1 MTALQQIENWFSAK
15 KWKVFPFQKQ
25 TWKAYL
31 DGKDG
36 MLNAPTGSGKT
47 YAVALGILAEYLEN
61 QDSKDHQTGIQA
73 VWITPIRAL
82 AKEIE
87 FALTAA
93 CAELDVPWEVAKR
106 TGDTTAAQRAKRKK
120 KLPQILITTPESLQ
134 LLLASKGYQK
144 QYESLK
150 CIVNDE

>member
-47 YAVALGILAEYLEN
+47 YAVGLGILA
-61 QDSKDHQTGIQA
+61 
-73 VWITPIRAL
+73 
-82 AKEIE
+82 
-87 FALTAA
+87 
-93 CAELDVPWEVAKR
+93 
-106 TGDTTAAQRAKRKK
+106 
-120 KLPQILITTPESLQ
+120 
-134 LLLASKGYQK
+134 
-144 QYESLK
+144 
-150 CIVNDE
+150 

>member
-15 KWKVFPFQKQ
+15 KWKAFPFQKQ

-31 DGKDG
+31 SGKDG

-47 YAVALGILAEYLEN
+47 YTMGLGILTEYLEN

-73 VWITPIRAL
+73 IWITPIRAL

-87 FALTAA
+87 FSLSTAS
-93 CAELDVPWEVAKR
+93 AE
-106 TGDTTAAQRAKRKK
+106 
-120 KLPQILITTPESLQ
+120 
-134 LLLASKGYQK
+134 
-144 QYESLK
+144 
-150 CIVNDE
+150 